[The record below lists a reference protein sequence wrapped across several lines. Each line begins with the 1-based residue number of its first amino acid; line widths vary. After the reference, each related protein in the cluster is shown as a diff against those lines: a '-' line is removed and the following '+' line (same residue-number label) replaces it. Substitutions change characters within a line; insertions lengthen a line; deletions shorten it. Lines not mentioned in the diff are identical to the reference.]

1 MATFLPAN
9 GATSEDRTVENDGWF
24 PDLTVADCSA
34 GVGVASQHSTDRV
47 AAELLSAMIETNA
60 SLAEWRAE
68 QSAASLATVPAP
80 AYGGVSEKVTL
91 YARAVFCLVRA
102 RMIEVT
108 REHDA
113 TAKGHERADLT
124 ETNAPYWRQASQ
136 EALARLTGRTRTVVE
151 LI

>member
-24 PDLTVADCSA
+24 PDLTVADCRA
-34 GVGVASQHSTDRV
+34 QVGVASQHSTDRV
-47 AAELLSAMIETNA
+47 AAELLSAMIEVNA
-60 SLAEWRAE
+60 SIASWRAG

-102 RMIEVT
+102 RTIEVT